1 MLLLLIFPV
10 YISQDI
16 EYDKQKGGIAVKIR
30 CEYCGSM
37 MNDTEEACPSCGA
50 PNRNVRRSSGD
61 QPLTIAEL
69 KRWYESKG
77 LPPENVTR
85 FFIGKNVREPRAFG
99 IYFDENTGNFVVYKN
114 KDSGARAVRYEG
126 TDEAYAV
133 NELFQRLKQEITQQ
147 KMLNAKR
154 QKAGA
159 AEPAGK
165 KPGCLGQL
173 LALLLAG
180 VGTLVL
186 AGVLMTAFGLFLT
199 RNDPPGGYYTY
210 GNTSYYYSTRDY
222 SGLNWFRCTDGS
234 DWEGPL
240 ALSEVPDELETKK
253 QSKPY
258 YLQEN
263 WTEDLPCGDFS
274 ASVYAKDLEL
284 DARTEEGYYRL
295 GSAYFYH
302 LTGCYDDD
310 WYTYGDDG
318 WQSVEYDALPEDL
331 QRPSAARDF
340 YYTPTWDSETQI
352 TDFADSDI
360 YQEISQTEQ
369 TRENSYS
376 DSDSDSDFDWD
387 SGDSWDSADTDW
399 DSDW

>member
-10 YISQDI
+10 YISRNI

-69 KRWYESKG
+69 KRWDESKG

-85 FFIGKNVREPRAFG
+85 FFIGKDVREPRAFG
-99 IYFDENTGNFVVYKN
+99 VYFDENTGNFVVYKN

-173 LALLLAG
+173 ASGGGGDACPCRG
-180 VGTLVL
+180 
-186 AGVLMTAFGLFLT
+186 AHDGLRPF
-199 RNDPPGGYYTY
+199 
-210 GNTSYYYSTRDY
+210 
-222 SGLNWFRCTDGS
+222 
-234 DWEGPL
+234 
-240 ALSEVPDELETKK
+240 PDQK
-253 QSKPY
+253 
-258 YLQEN
+258 
-263 WTEDLPCGDFS
+263 
-274 ASVYAKDLEL
+274 
-284 DARTEEGYYRL
+284 
-295 GSAYFYH
+295 
-302 LTGCYDDD
+302 
-310 WYTYGDDG
+310 
-318 WQSVEYDALPEDL
+318 
-331 QRPSAARDF
+331 
-340 YYTPTWDSETQI
+340 
-352 TDFADSDI
+352 
-360 YQEISQTEQ
+360 
-369 TRENSYS
+369 
-376 DSDSDSDFDWD
+376 
-387 SGDSWDSADTDW
+387 
-399 DSDW
+399 